1 MKRAKSDD
9 TAGAVPK
16 ALRVLEAVAAR
27 RRPLSIAEIA
37 SALDLPQPTA
47 HRIVG
52 SLEKLGFVGREPGR
66 RRIVEGARFV
76 RLGLDVLRSAAGSG
90 ARHAVLA
97 ALAKK
102 TGESCN
108 LGVIAGG
115 HVVYVDRVESQWP
128 LGLRFEPGSRV
139 PLHCTAIGKL
149 LLAELPDAAVDAHLA
164 SADLTR
170 YTAATITDARKL
182 KAELKRTRA
191 QGYSMDDQEF
201 MSGVVCMAVPVRG
214 PREGQVCAGLAIS
227 AAQARHTLGGVKRFL
242 PDLKAAAARLERA
255 LAEDDPA
262 LATKA
267 KKPGPK
273 SRPSRGG
280 AR

>member
-1 MKRAKSDD
+1 MKNPNKEDA
-9 TAGAVPK
+9 AGAVPK
-16 ALRVLEAVAAR
+16 ALRVLETVAAR

-37 SALDLPQPTA
+37 AALDLPQPTA

-76 RLGLDVLRSAAGSG
+76 RLGLDVLRAAAGSG
-90 ARHAVLA
+90 SRHAVLA

-108 LGVIAGG
+108 LGVLAGG
-115 HVVYVDRVESQWP
+115 HVVYVDRVETQWP

-149 LLAELPDAAVDAHLA
+149 LLSQLPDDVLDSHLA
-164 SADLTR
+164 AGSLSR
-170 YTAATITDARKL
+170 YTATTITDARKL
-182 KAELKRTRA
+182 KAELRRTVA
-191 QGYSMDDQEF
+191 QGYSVDNQEF

-214 PREGQVCAGLAIS
+214 PKDGHVCAGLAIS
-227 AAQARHTLGGVKRFL
+227 AAQARHTLTGMKRFL
-242 PDLKAAAARLERA
+242 PDLRTAAAKLERA
-255 LAEDDPA
+255 LVEDDA
-262 LATKA
+262 AHA
-267 KKPGPK
+267 KEPRKT
-273 SRPSRGG
+273 R
-280 AR
+280 

>member
-1 MKRAKSDD
+1 MSKNNDD
-9 TAGAVPK
+9 AAGAVPK
-16 ALRVLEAVAAR
+16 ALRVLETVAAR

-66 RRIVEGARFV
+66 RRIIEGARFV
-76 RLGLDVLRSAAGSG
+76 RLGLDVLRAPAGSG
-90 ARHAVLA
+90 SRHAVLA

-108 LGVIAGG
+108 LGVITGG

-149 LLAELPDAAVDAHLA
+149 LLSELPDSAVEAHLA
-164 SADLTR
+164 SGALSR

-182 KAELKRTRA
+182 KAELERTRQ
-191 QGYSMDDQEF
+191 QGFSMDNEEF
-201 MSGVVCMAVPVRG
+201 MSGVICLAVPVRG
-214 PREGQVCAGLAIS
+214 PRDGQVCAGLAIS
-227 AAQARHTLGGVKRFL
+227 AAQARHTAAGVKRFL
-242 PDLKAAAARLERA
+242 PDLRAAASRLERA
-255 LAEDDPA
+255 LTEDYAASAP
-262 LATKA
+262 KA
-267 KKPGPK
+267 KK
-273 SRPSRGG
+273 SG
-280 AR
+280 AKARSKP